1 MQIFLQAVKTMN
13 SFETKMVEIVIFV
26 GQPECRDPHLSIFLF
41 TYATTRKFRI
51 QVRGVIDTTDKNF
64 IK

>member
-26 GQPECRDPHLSIFLF
+26 GQPECRDPLSILLF